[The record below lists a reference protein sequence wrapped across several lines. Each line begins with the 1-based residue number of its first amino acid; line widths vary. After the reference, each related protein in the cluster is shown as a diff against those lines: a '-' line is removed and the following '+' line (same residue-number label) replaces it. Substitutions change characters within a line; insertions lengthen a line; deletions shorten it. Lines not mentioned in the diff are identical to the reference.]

1 VLFDVAEGVADE
13 ETVEAAVRGEDEDT
27 LHPEDAVAIGDGDG
41 DTSII
46 TVEEIQSA
54 LETEGDAETEK
65 PRVPL
70 WRWFASVLLIGAL
83 AALALF
89 LVFYGLAR

>member
-1 VLFDVAEGVADE
+1 
-13 ETVEAAVRGEDEDT
+13 
-27 LHPEDAVAIGDGDG
+27 
-41 DTSII
+41 
-46 TVEEIQSA
+46 
-54 LETEGDAETEK
+54 
-65 PRVPL
+65 VPL